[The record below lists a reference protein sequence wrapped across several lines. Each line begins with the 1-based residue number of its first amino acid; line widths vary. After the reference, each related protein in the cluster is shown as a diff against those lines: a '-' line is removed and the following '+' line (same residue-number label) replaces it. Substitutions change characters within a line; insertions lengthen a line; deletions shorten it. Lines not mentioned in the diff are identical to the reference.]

1 MVIIKS
7 DVSRTEN
14 KRNKKVNKSSNNKI
28 TKKDKF
34 NGILAIIFVV
44 ITAFLLYYFVLK
56 GNIHKH

>member
-1 MVIIKS
+1 MYQEQK
-7 DVSRTEN
+7 N

>member
-1 MVIIKS
+1 MYQKQ
-7 DVSRTEN
+7 RN
-14 KRNKKVNKSSNNKI
+14 KRNKKVGKANNQI

-44 ITAFLLYYFVLK
+44 ISAVLLYYFVLK

>member
-1 MVIIKS
+1 MYQKQ
-7 DVSRTEN
+7 RN
-14 KRNKKVNKSSNNKI
+14 KRNKKVSKLSNNNI

>member
-1 MVIIKS
+1 MYQKQ
-7 DVSRTEN
+7 RN
-14 KRNKKVNKSSNNKI
+14 KRNKKVGKSNNQI

-44 ITAFLLYYFVLK
+44 ISAVLLYYFVLK